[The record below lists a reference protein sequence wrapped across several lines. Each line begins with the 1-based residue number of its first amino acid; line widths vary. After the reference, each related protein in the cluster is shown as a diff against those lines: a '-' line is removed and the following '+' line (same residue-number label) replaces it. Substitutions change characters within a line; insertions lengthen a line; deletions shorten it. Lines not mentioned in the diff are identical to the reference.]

1 VASAEEAIEETLT
14 FRRLSRQ
21 HTPIIEPLSL
31 DEAYLDVTENLQ
43 GIPLARDVALAIR
56 AKIKETTGLNASAGI
71 SYNKLKLASDHR
83 KPNGQYV
90 ITPEMG
96 PAFVEVLP
104 VGKFHGIG
112 PATSAKMNSLG
123 LHTGLDM
130 RNQTLEFM
138 QANFGKAGG
147 CYYWISRGVD
157 NREVRPNRIRKS
169 VGAENTFLSDLTEF
183 EAMLSELQPLI
194 DKVWRHCENKG
205 TLGRTVTLKVKFADF
220 KLISRSRSVGRAVDS
235 RSELE
240 LVSAELLKALC
251 PMEKAVRLL
260 GISISGFSVG
270 EIDRPEQIPLA
281 L

>member
-1 VASAEEAIEETLT
+1 
-14 FRRLSRQ
+14 
-21 HTPIIEPLSL
+21 
-31 DEAYLDVTENLQ
+31 
-43 GIPLARDVALAIR
+43 
-56 AKIKETTGLNASAGI
+56 
-71 SYNKLKLASDHR
+71 
-83 KPNGQYV
+83 
-90 ITPEMG
+90 
-96 PAFVEVLP
+96 
-104 VGKFHGIG
+104 
-112 PATSAKMNSLG
+112 
-123 LHTGLDM
+123 
-130 RNQTLEFM
+130 M

-147 CYYWISRGVD
+147 YYYWISRGVD

-169 VGAENTFLSDLTEF
+169 VGAENTFPSDLTEF

-220 KLISRSRSVGRAVDS
+220 ELISRSRSVGRAVDS